1 MSSDPTSTAV
11 SSLWSPL
18 PSLPTIIILT
28 ISPTP
33 NSEYCSHTICHIL
46 SPCLPIDT
54 SIYILYKQPNPRQ
67 NGLNTLLPHHPGPL
81 LLQYNLPQ
89 LLIQSSPQKPSHWSH
104 VQNTSPEAPIAQQI
118 TNKRLPKPPSIP
130 QNTPTRPAITP
141 ALTDQ
146 QYAPT
151 SALPSLLWRIS
162 LALPG

>member
-67 NGLNTLLPHHPGPL
+67 NGLNTLCCLITQALSSSNTIYLSYLSSHL
-81 LLQYNLPQ
+81 LKSQATEATSKTQ
-89 LLIQSSPQKPSHWSH
+89 
-104 VQNTSPEAPIAQQI
+104 VQ
-118 TNKRLPKPPSIP
+118 RLPLHNRSQTNGYQSHHQSHK
-130 QNTPTRPAITP
+130 T
-141 ALTDQ
+141 L
-146 QYAPT
+146 
-151 SALPSLLWRIS
+151 LPDPLSHQ
-162 LALPG
+162 P